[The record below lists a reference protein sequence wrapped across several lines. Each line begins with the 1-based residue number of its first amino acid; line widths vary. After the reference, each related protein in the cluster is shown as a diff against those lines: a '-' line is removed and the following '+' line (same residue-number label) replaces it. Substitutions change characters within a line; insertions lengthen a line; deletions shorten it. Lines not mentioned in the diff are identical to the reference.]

1 MATTVAE
8 LRKEYPV
15 LTAQIEKE
23 AREGMEEVVPEI
35 KITTNKDGS
44 IAVWT
49 EILRDRNSEQISKR
63 VDTYKD
69 GQIVLEKFD
78 ANNKLISS
86 RKAITHASIRNQ
98 KTA

>member
-1 MATTVAE
+1 MAE

-15 LTAQIEKE
+15 LIAQIEKE
-23 AREGMEEVVPEI
+23 AREGMEEVAPEI
-35 KITTNKDGS
+35 KITKNKDGS
-44 IAVWT
+44 IATWT
-49 EILRDRNSEQISKR
+49 EILRDRDGNQISKR

-69 GQIVLEKFD
+69 GQIVLEKYD
-78 ANNKLISS
+78 AKNKLISS